1 MVMGQLYLQ
10 RFEYRGAID
19 KAAFDE
25 TWRLALEAFAKSGNW
40 GGVGKGVK
48 HIHSYGTA
56 WGGYVMIEVDD
67 PKVFDQYQMFHTNT
81 YSQMVRITFEPL
93 SDMDEGFAPTIK
105 ELRAKSGQ

>member
-1 MVMGQLYLQ
+1 MEMGQLYLQ

-25 TWRLALEAFAKSGNW
+25 AWRLGLEAFAKSGNW

-48 HIHSYGTA
+48 HIHTYGTA

-81 YSQMVRITFEPL
+81 YSHMVRITFEPL
-93 SDMDEGFAPTIK
+93 SDMDGGFAPTIK